1 MKESTK
7 RSIAKTIIWRVI
19 GTFITWGIVYLY
31 TGELSKSTNISLIV
45 AVFLAVGYY
54 INERVWNS
62 IEWGRA
68 NNHRR
73 HSK

>member
-1 MKESTK
+1 MKETTK
-7 RSIAKTIIWRVI
+7 RSFAKTIIWRII
-19 GTFITWGIVYLY
+19 GTFITWAVVYSF

-54 INERVWNS
+54 INERVWNN

-68 NNHRR
+68 HSRR